1 MAMAFGDGE
10 DGVDDLKFWAF
21 CFWLLALG
29 FGFRGRFTINE
40 LWLWLLAMAR
50 MAWTI

>member
-29 FGFRGRFTINE
+29 FLVSSPKKR
-40 LWLWLLAMAR
+40 
-50 MAWTI
+50 